1 MDSKR
6 ITALRAIMKREGID
20 YYYIPTAD
28 FHESE
33 YVVEYFK
40 ARKFI
45 TGFTGS
51 AGVAVIGQEE
61 AWLWTDGRYFIQA
74 AAQIE
79 GSGFGLMKMGQ
90 EGVPTVMQYL
100 GEKLQEGQCIGFD
113 ARVVNTNDAKEFAKI
128 AAKKHGS
135 LKTDKD
141 LLDEVWTDRPALVH
155 QPADVLKDEFNGEAT
170 ASKLA
175 RVREQMEKEEAQY
188 HIISTLDDIAW
199 ILNVRGNDIPHVPV
213 VLSFLVIGKED
224 TMWFVEENALS
235 DAVKEM
241 AAECGITIRPYEDVY
256 AYAATIPEHSTVL
269 LDKRKVNY
277 RITNALSETVH
288 IVSKAN
294 PSQLMKAIKNEIELE
309 NTRKAHLLDGIAV
322 TKFMYWLKKNV
333 GKIPMDEVSVSD
345 YLQSLR
351 EQMEGYRD
359 ISFDTIAGYNANAAM
374 MHYSATETDKK
385 NIEPEGLY
393 LVDSGGQ
400 YVGGTT
406 DVTRTIALGPVTD
419 TMKKHFSKTA
429 CGMLR
434 LADTRFLYGC
444 TGKNVDIMARE
455 PLWEC
460 YIDYKCGTGH
470 GIGYILNVHE
480 GPQNIRWRFNP
491 GVKEAVLEEGMI
503 VSDEPGVYIE
513 GSHGI
518 RIENILE
525 VVKEEKNGDG
535 QFMAFRHLTYV
546 PVDLDV
552 IDTQYMEPSDV
563 RKLNAYHAEVYK
575 RLSPYFEGE
584 ELEML
589 KKATRAV

>member
-175 RVREQMEKEEAQY
+175 RVREQMEKEDAQY

-224 TMWFVEENALS
+224 AMWFVEENALS
-235 DAVKEM
+235 NAVKEM

-256 AYAATIPEHSTVL
+256 AYAATIPENSTVL

-374 MHYSATETDKK
+374 MHYKA
-385 NIEPEGLY
+385 EPDTAAKLEPQGML
-393 LVDSGGQ
+393 LVDSGGH
-400 YVGGTT
+400 YDTGTT
-406 DVTRTIALGPVTD
+406 DITRTFVLGPISD
-419 TMKKHFSKTA
+419 IQKKHFTMVVKSN
-429 CGMLR
+429 LN
-434 LADTRFLYGC
+434 LANVKFLYGC
-444 TGKNVDIMARE
+444 NGISLDVICRE
-455 PLWEC
+455 PIWKENL
-460 YIDYKCGTGH
+460 DYQCGTGH
-470 GIGYILNVHE
+470 GVGYLLNVHE
-480 GPQNIRWRFNP
+480 GPNSFRWQYRPGFDNP
-491 GVKEAVLEEGMI
+491 FEAGMI
-503 VSDEPGVYIE
+503 TTDEPGIYLQDQY
-513 GSHGI
+513 GI
-518 RIENILE
+518 RTENELIC
-525 VVKEEKNGDG
+525 VKGEKNQYG
-535 QFMAFRHLTYV
+535 QFMGFENITYV
-546 PVDLDV
+546 PIDLDG
-552 IDTQYMEPSDV
+552 IDKQY
-563 RKLNAYHAEVYK
+563 LNAEDVKQLNDYHKMVYEK
-575 RLSPYFEGE
+575 ISPYMTPE
-584 ELEML
+584 ENEWL
-589 KKATRAV
+589 KEYTRAI

>member
-135 LKTDKD
+135 LKTDND

-155 QPADVLKDEFNGEAT
+155 QPADVLKDEFNGEST

-224 TMWFVEENALS
+224 AMWFVEENALS

-256 AYAATIPEHSTVL
+256 AYAATIPENSTVL

-374 MHYSATETDKK
+374 MHYKA
-385 NIEPEGLY
+385 EPDTAAKLEPQGML
-393 LVDSGGQ
+393 LVDSGGH
-400 YVGGTT
+400 YDTGTT
-406 DVTRTIALGPVTD
+406 DITRTFVLGPISD
-419 TMKKHFSKTA
+419 IQKKHFTMVVKSN
-429 CGMLR
+429 LN
-434 LADTRFLYGC
+434 LANVKFLYGC
-444 TGKNVDIMARE
+444 NGISLDVICRE
-455 PLWEC
+455 PIWKENL
-460 YIDYKCGTGH
+460 DYQCGTGH
-470 GIGYILNVHE
+470 GVGYLLNVHE
-480 GPQNIRWRFNP
+480 GPNSFRWQYRPGFDNP
-491 GVKEAVLEEGMI
+491 FEAGMI
-503 VSDEPGVYIE
+503 TTDEPGIYLQDQY
-513 GSHGI
+513 GI
-518 RIENILE
+518 RTENELIC
-525 VVKEEKNGDG
+525 VKGEKNQYG
-535 QFMAFRHLTYV
+535 QFMGFENITYV
-546 PVDLDV
+546 PIDLDG
-552 IDTQYMEPSDV
+552 IDKQY
-563 RKLNAYHAEVYK
+563 LNAEDVKQLNDYHKMVYEK
-575 RLSPYFEGE
+575 ISPYMTPE
-584 ELEML
+584 ENEWL
-589 KKATRAV
+589 KEYTREI

>member
-6 ITALRAIMKREGID
+6 ITALREVMKREGID

-135 LKTDKD
+135 LKTDND

-224 TMWFVEENALS
+224 AMWFVEENALS
-235 DAVKEM
+235 NAVKEM

-256 AYAATIPEHSTVL
+256 AYAATIPENSTVL

-374 MHYSATETDKK
+374 MHYKA
-385 NIEPEGLY
+385 EPDTAAKLEPQGML
-393 LVDSGGQ
+393 LVDSGGH
-400 YVGGTT
+400 YDTGTT
-406 DVTRTIALGPVTD
+406 DITRTFVLGPISD
-419 TMKKHFSKTA
+419 IQKKHFTMVVKSN
-429 CGMLR
+429 LN
-434 LADTRFLYGC
+434 LANVKFLYGC
-444 TGKNVDIMARE
+444 NGISLDVICRE
-455 PLWEC
+455 PIWKEKL
-460 YIDYKCGTGH
+460 DYQCGTGH
-470 GIGYILNVHE
+470 GVGYLLNVHE
-480 GPQNIRWRFNP
+480 GPNSFRWQYRPGFDNP
-491 GVKEAVLEEGMI
+491 FEAGMI
-503 VSDEPGVYIE
+503 TTDEPGIYLQDQY
-513 GSHGI
+513 GI
-518 RIENILE
+518 RTENELIC
-525 VVKEEKNGDG
+525 VKGEKNQYG
-535 QFMAFRHLTYV
+535 QFMGFENITYV
-546 PVDLDV
+546 PIDLDG
-552 IDTQYMEPSDV
+552 IDKQY
-563 RKLNAYHAEVYK
+563 LNAEDVKQLNDYHKMVYEK
-575 RLSPYFEGE
+575 ISPYMTPE
-584 ELEML
+584 ENEWL
-589 KKATRAV
+589 KEYTREI

>member
-135 LKTDKD
+135 LKTDND

-155 QPADVLKDEFNGEAT
+155 QQADVLKDEFNGEAT

-175 RVREQMEKEEAQY
+175 RVREQMENEEAQY

-224 TMWFVEENALS
+224 AMWFVEENALS
-235 DAVKEM
+235 NAVKEM

-256 AYAATIPEHSTVL
+256 AYAATIPENSTVL

-374 MHYSATETDKK
+374 MHYKA
-385 NIEPEGLY
+385 EPDTAAKLEPQGML
-393 LVDSGGQ
+393 LVDSGGH
-400 YVGGTT
+400 YDTGTT
-406 DVTRTIALGPVTD
+406 DITRTFVLGPISD
-419 TMKKHFSKTA
+419 IQKKHFTMVVKSN
-429 CGMLR
+429 LN
-434 LADTRFLYGC
+434 LANVKFLYGC
-444 TGKNVDIMARE
+444 NGISLDVICRE
-455 PLWEC
+455 PIWKENL
-460 YIDYKCGTGH
+460 DYQCGTGH
-470 GIGYILNVHE
+470 GVGYLLNVHE
-480 GPQNIRWRFNP
+480 GPNSFRWQYRPGFDNP
-491 GVKEAVLEEGMI
+491 FEAGMI
-503 VSDEPGVYIE
+503 TTDEPGIYLQDQY
-513 GSHGI
+513 GI
-518 RIENILE
+518 RTENELIC
-525 VVKEEKNGDG
+525 VKGEKNQYG
-535 QFMAFRHLTYV
+535 QFMGFENITYV
-546 PVDLDV
+546 PIDLDG
-552 IDTQYMEPSDV
+552 IDKQY
-563 RKLNAYHAEVYK
+563 LNAEDVKQLNDYHKMVYEK
-575 RLSPYFEGE
+575 ISPYMTSE
-584 ELEML
+584 ENEWL
-589 KKATRAV
+589 KEYTRAI

>member
-135 LKTDKD
+135 LKTDND

-224 TMWFVEENALS
+224 AMWFVEENALS

-256 AYAATIPEHSTVL
+256 AYAATIPENSTVL

-294 PSQLMKAIKNEIELE
+294 PSQLMKSIKNEIELE
-309 NTRKAHLLDGIAV
+309 NIRKAHLLDGIAV

-374 MHYSATETDKK
+374 MHYKA
-385 NIEPEGLY
+385 EPDTAAKLEPQGML
-393 LVDSGGQ
+393 LVDSGGH
-400 YVGGTT
+400 YDTGTT
-406 DVTRTIALGPVTD
+406 DITRTFVLGPISD
-419 TMKKHFSKTA
+419 IQKKHFTMVVKSN
-429 CGMLR
+429 LN
-434 LADTRFLYGC
+434 LANVKFLYGC
-444 TGKNVDIMARE
+444 NGISLDVICRE
-455 PLWEC
+455 PIWKENL
-460 YIDYKCGTGH
+460 DYQCGTGH
-470 GIGYILNVHE
+470 GVGYLLNVHE
-480 GPQNIRWRFNP
+480 GPNSFRWQYRPGFDNP
-491 GVKEAVLEEGMI
+491 FEAGMI
-503 VSDEPGVYIE
+503 TTDEPGIYLQDQY
-513 GSHGI
+513 GI
-518 RIENILE
+518 RTENELIC
-525 VVKEEKNGDG
+525 VKGEKNQYG
-535 QFMAFRHLTYV
+535 QFMGFENITYV
-546 PVDLDV
+546 PIDLDG
-552 IDTQYMEPSDV
+552 IDKQY
-563 RKLNAYHAEVYK
+563 LNAEDVKQLNDYHKMVYEK
-575 RLSPYFEGE
+575 ISPYMTPE
-584 ELEML
+584 ENEWL
-589 KKATRAV
+589 KEYTRAI

>member
-74 AAQIE
+74 ASQIE

-135 LKTDKD
+135 LKTDND

-224 TMWFVEENALS
+224 AMWFVEENALS

-256 AYAATIPEHSTVL
+256 AYAATIPENSTVL

-374 MHYSATETDKK
+374 MHYKA
-385 NIEPEGLY
+385 EPDTAAKLEPQGML
-393 LVDSGGQ
+393 LVDSGGH
-400 YVGGTT
+400 YDTGTT
-406 DVTRTIALGPVTD
+406 DITRTFVLGPISD
-419 TMKKHFSKTA
+419 IRKKHFTMVVKSN
-429 CGMLR
+429 LN
-434 LADTRFLYGC
+434 LANVKFLYGC
-444 TGKNVDIMARE
+444 NGISLDVICRE
-455 PLWEC
+455 PIWKENL
-460 YIDYKCGTGH
+460 DYQCGTGH
-470 GIGYILNVHE
+470 GVGYLLNVHE
-480 GPQNIRWRFNP
+480 GPNSFRWQYRPGFDNP
-491 GVKEAVLEEGMI
+491 FEAGMI
-503 VSDEPGVYIE
+503 TTDEPGIYLQDQY
-513 GSHGI
+513 GI
-518 RIENILE
+518 RTENELIC
-525 VVKEEKNGDG
+525 VKGEKNQYG
-535 QFMAFRHLTYV
+535 QFMGFENITYV
-546 PVDLDV
+546 PIDLDG
-552 IDTQYMEPSDV
+552 IDKQY
-563 RKLNAYHAEVYK
+563 LNAEDVKQLNDYHKMVYEK
-575 RLSPYFEGE
+575 ISPYMTPE
-584 ELEML
+584 ENEWL
-589 KKATRAV
+589 KEYTREI

>member
-74 AAQIE
+74 ANQIE

-135 LKTDKD
+135 LKIDKD

-155 QPADVLKDEFNGEAT
+155 QPADVLKDEFNGEST

-224 TMWFVEENALS
+224 AMWFVEENALS

-256 AYAATIPEHSTVL
+256 AYAATIPENSTVL

-374 MHYSATETDKK
+374 MHYKA
-385 NIEPEGLY
+385 EPDTAAKLEPQGML
-393 LVDSGGQ
+393 LVDSGGH
-400 YVGGTT
+400 YDTGTT
-406 DVTRTIALGPVTD
+406 DITRTFVLGPISD
-419 TMKKHFSKTA
+419 IQKKHFTMVVKSN
-429 CGMLR
+429 LN
-434 LADTRFLYGC
+434 LANVKFLYGC
-444 TGKNVDIMARE
+444 NGISLDVICRE
-455 PLWEC
+455 PIWKENL
-460 YIDYKCGTGH
+460 DYQCGTGH
-470 GIGYILNVHE
+470 GVGYLLNVHE
-480 GPQNIRWRFNP
+480 GPNSFRWQYRPGFDNP
-491 GVKEAVLEEGMI
+491 FEAGMI
-503 VSDEPGVYIE
+503 TTDEPGIYLQDQY
-513 GSHGI
+513 GI
-518 RIENILE
+518 RTENELICF
-525 VVKEEKNGDG
+525 KGEKNQYG
-535 QFMAFRHLTYV
+535 QFMGFENITYV
-546 PVDLDV
+546 PIDLDG
-552 IDTQYMEPSDV
+552 IDKQYLSAEDV
-563 RKLNAYHAEVYK
+563 KQLNDYHKMVYEK
-575 RLSPYFEGE
+575 ISPYMTPE
-584 ELEML
+584 ENEWL
-589 KKATRAV
+589 KEYTRAI

>member
-6 ITALRAIMKREGID
+6 ITALRAIMKRDGID

-74 AAQIE
+74 ASQIE

-141 LLDEVWTDRPALVH
+141 LLDEVWTDRPELVH

-175 RVREQMEKEEAQY
+175 RVREQMEKEDAQY

-199 ILNVRGNDIPHVPV
+199 ILNVRGDDIPHVPV

-224 TMWFVEENALS
+224 AMWFVEENALS

-256 AYAATIPEHSTVL
+256 AYAATIPENSTVL

-294 PSQLMKAIKNEIELE
+294 PSQLMKSIKNEIELE

-374 MHYSATETDKK
+374 MHYKA
-385 NIEPEGLY
+385 EPDTAAKLEPQGML
-393 LVDSGGQ
+393 LVDSGGH
-400 YVGGTT
+400 YDTGTT
-406 DVTRTIALGPVTD
+406 DITRTFVLGPISD
-419 TMKKHFSKTA
+419 IQKKHFTMVVKSN
-429 CGMLR
+429 LN
-434 LADTRFLYGC
+434 LANVKFLYGC
-444 TGKNVDIMARE
+444 NGISLDVICRE
-455 PLWEC
+455 PIWKENL
-460 YIDYKCGTGH
+460 DYQCGTGH
-470 GIGYILNVHE
+470 GVGYLLNVHE
-480 GPQNIRWRFNP
+480 GPNSFRWQYRPGFDNP
-491 GVKEAVLEEGMI
+491 FEAGMI
-503 VSDEPGVYIE
+503 TTDEPGIYLQDQY
-513 GSHGI
+513 GI
-518 RIENILE
+518 RTENELIC
-525 VVKEEKNGDG
+525 VKGEKNQYG
-535 QFMAFRHLTYV
+535 QFMGFENITYV
-546 PVDLDV
+546 PIDLDG
-552 IDTQYMEPSDV
+552 IDKQY
-563 RKLNAYHAEVYK
+563 LNAEDVKQLNDYHKMVYEK
-575 RLSPYFEGE
+575 ISPYMTPE
-584 ELEML
+584 ENEWL
-589 KKATRAV
+589 KEYTRAI

>member
-74 AAQIE
+74 ANQIE

-135 LKTDKD
+135 LKIDKD

-155 QPADVLKDEFNGEAT
+155 QPADVLKDEFNGEST

-224 TMWFVEENALS
+224 AMWFVEENALS

-269 LDKRKVNY
+269 LYKRKVNY
-277 RITNALSETVH
+277 RITKALSETVH

-374 MHYSATETDKK
+374 MHYKA
-385 NIEPEGLY
+385 EPDTAAKLEPQGML
-393 LVDSGGQ
+393 LVDSGGH
-400 YVGGTT
+400 YDTGTT
-406 DVTRTIALGPVTD
+406 DITRTFVLGPISD
-419 TMKKHFSKTA
+419 IQKKHFTMVVKSN
-429 CGMLR
+429 LN
-434 LADTRFLYGC
+434 LANVKFLYGC
-444 TGKNVDIMARE
+444 NGISLDVICSE
-455 PLWEC
+455 PIWKENL
-460 YIDYKCGTGH
+460 DYQCGTGH
-470 GIGYILNVHE
+470 GVGYLLNVHE
-480 GPQNIRWRFNP
+480 GPNSFRWQYRPGFDNP
-491 GVKEAVLEEGMI
+491 FEAGMI
-503 VSDEPGVYIE
+503 TTDEPGIYLQDQY
-513 GSHGI
+513 GI
-518 RIENILE
+518 RTENELIC
-525 VVKEEKNGDG
+525 VKGEKNQYG
-535 QFMAFRHLTYV
+535 QFMGFENITYV
-546 PVDLDV
+546 PIDLDG
-552 IDTQYMEPSDV
+552 IDKQH
-563 RKLNAYHAEVYK
+563 LNAEDVKQLNDYHKMVYEK
-575 RLSPYFEGE
+575 ISPYMTPE
-584 ELEML
+584 ENEWL
-589 KKATRAV
+589 KEYTREI

>member
-135 LKTDKD
+135 LKTDND

-175 RVREQMEKEEAQY
+175 RVREQMENEEAQY

-224 TMWFVEENALS
+224 AMWFVEENALN

-241 AAECGITIRPYEDVY
+241 AAEYGITIRPYEDVY
-256 AYAATIPEHSTVL
+256 AYAATIPENSTVL

-374 MHYSATETDKK
+374 MHYKA
-385 NIEPEGLY
+385 EPDTAAKLEPQGML
-393 LVDSGGQ
+393 LVDSGGH
-400 YVGGTT
+400 YDTGTT
-406 DVTRTIALGPVTD
+406 DITRTFVLGPISD
-419 TMKKHFSKTA
+419 IQKKHFTMVVKSN
-429 CGMLR
+429 LN
-434 LADTRFLYGC
+434 LANVKFLYGC
-444 TGKNVDIMARE
+444 NGISLDVICRE
-455 PLWEC
+455 PIWKENL
-460 YIDYKCGTGH
+460 DYQCGTGH
-470 GIGYILNVHE
+470 GVGYLLNVHE
-480 GPQNIRWRFNP
+480 GPNSFRWQYRPGFDNP
-491 GVKEAVLEEGMI
+491 FEAGMI
-503 VSDEPGVYIE
+503 TTDEPGIYLQDQY
-513 GSHGI
+513 GI
-518 RIENILE
+518 RTENELIC
-525 VVKEEKNGDG
+525 VKGEKNQYG
-535 QFMAFRHLTYV
+535 QFMGFENITYV
-546 PVDLDV
+546 PIDLDG
-552 IDTQYMEPSDV
+552 IDKQH
-563 RKLNAYHAEVYK
+563 LNAEDVKQLNDYHKMVYEK
-575 RLSPYFEGE
+575 ISPYMTPE
-584 ELEML
+584 ENEWL
-589 KKATRAV
+589 KEYTREI

>member
-74 AAQIE
+74 ASQIE

-141 LLDEVWTDRPALVH
+141 LLDEVWTDRPELVH

-175 RVREQMEKEEAQY
+175 RVREQMEKEDAQY

-224 TMWFVEENALS
+224 AMWFVEENALS

-256 AYAATIPEHSTVL
+256 AYAATIPENSTVL

-374 MHYSATETDKK
+374 MHYKA
-385 NIEPEGLY
+385 EPDTAAKLEPQGML
-393 LVDSGGQ
+393 LVDSGGH
-400 YVGGTT
+400 YDTGTT
-406 DVTRTIALGPVTD
+406 DITRTFVLGPISD
-419 TMKKHFSKTA
+419 IQKKHFTMVVKSN
-429 CGMLR
+429 LN
-434 LADTRFLYGC
+434 LANVKFLYGC
-444 TGKNVDIMARE
+444 NGISLDVICRE
-455 PLWEC
+455 PIWKENL
-460 YIDYKCGTGH
+460 DYQCGTGH
-470 GIGYILNVHE
+470 GVGYLLNVHE
-480 GPQNIRWRFNP
+480 GPNSFRWQYRPGFDNP
-491 GVKEAVLEEGMI
+491 FEAGMI
-503 VSDEPGVYIE
+503 TTDEPGIYLQDQY
-513 GSHGI
+513 GI
-518 RIENILE
+518 RTENELIC
-525 VVKEEKNGDG
+525 VKGEKNQYG
-535 QFMAFRHLTYV
+535 QFMGFENITYV
-546 PVDLDV
+546 PIDLDG
-552 IDTQYMEPSDV
+552 IDKQY
-563 RKLNAYHAEVYK
+563 LNAEDVKQLNDYHKMVYEK
-575 RLSPYFEGE
+575 ISPYMTPE
-584 ELEML
+584 ENEWL
-589 KKATRAV
+589 KEYTREI

>member
-135 LKTDKD
+135 LKTDND

-224 TMWFVEENALS
+224 AMWFVEENALS

-256 AYAATIPEHSTVL
+256 AYAATIPENSTVL

-374 MHYSATETDKK
+374 MHYKA
-385 NIEPEGLY
+385 EPYTAAKLEPQGML
-393 LVDSGGQ
+393 LVDSGGH
-400 YVGGTT
+400 YDTGTT
-406 DVTRTIALGPVTD
+406 DITRTFVLGPISD
-419 TMKKHFSKTA
+419 IQKKHFTMVVKSN
-429 CGMLR
+429 LN
-434 LADTRFLYGC
+434 LANVKFLYGC
-444 TGKNVDIMARE
+444 NGISLDVICRE
-455 PLWEC
+455 PIWKENL
-460 YIDYKCGTGH
+460 DYQCGTGH
-470 GIGYILNVHE
+470 GVGYLLNVHE
-480 GPQNIRWRFNP
+480 GPNSFRWQYRPGFDNP
-491 GVKEAVLEEGMI
+491 FEAGMI
-503 VSDEPGVYIE
+503 TTDEPGIYLQDQY
-513 GSHGI
+513 GI
-518 RIENILE
+518 RTENELIC
-525 VVKEEKNGDG
+525 VKGEKNQYG
-535 QFMAFRHLTYV
+535 QFMGFENITYV
-546 PVDLDV
+546 PIDLDG
-552 IDTQYMEPSDV
+552 IDKQY
-563 RKLNAYHAEVYK
+563 LNAEDVKQLNDYHKMVYEK
-575 RLSPYFEGE
+575 ISPYMTPE
-584 ELEML
+584 ENEWL
-589 KKATRAV
+589 KEYTRAI

>member
-74 AAQIE
+74 ASQIE

-135 LKTDKD
+135 LKTDND

-224 TMWFVEENALS
+224 AMWFVEENALS

-256 AYAATIPEHSTVL
+256 AYAATIPENSTVL

-294 PSQLMKAIKNEIELE
+294 PSQLMKSIKNEIELE

-374 MHYSATETDKK
+374 MHYKA
-385 NIEPEGLY
+385 EPDTAAKLEPQGML
-393 LVDSGGQ
+393 LVDSGGH
-400 YVGGTT
+400 YDTGTT
-406 DVTRTIALGPVTD
+406 DITRTFVLGPISD
-419 TMKKHFSKTA
+419 IQKKHFTMVVKSN
-429 CGMLR
+429 LN
-434 LADTRFLYGC
+434 LANVKFLYGC
-444 TGKNVDIMARE
+444 NGISLDVICRE
-455 PLWEC
+455 PIWKENL
-460 YIDYKCGTGH
+460 DYQCGTGH
-470 GIGYILNVHE
+470 GVGYLLNVHE
-480 GPQNIRWRFNP
+480 GPNSFRWQYRPGFDNP
-491 GVKEAVLEEGMI
+491 FEAGMI
-503 VSDEPGVYIE
+503 TTDEPGIYLQDQY
-513 GSHGI
+513 GI
-518 RIENILE
+518 RTENELICVKGEKNKYGRFMGFENI
-525 VVKEEKNGDG
+525 
-535 QFMAFRHLTYV
+535 TYV
-546 PVDLDV
+546 PIDLDG
-552 IDTQYMEPSDV
+552 IDKQY
-563 RKLNAYHAEVYK
+563 LNAEDVKQLNDYHKMVYEK
-575 RLSPYFEGE
+575 ISPYMTSE
-584 ELEML
+584 ENEWL
-589 KKATRAV
+589 KEYTRAI

>member
-74 AAQIE
+74 ASQIE

-100 GEKLQEGQCIGFD
+100 GEKLQEGQGIGFD

-135 LKTDKD
+135 LKTDRD
-141 LLDEVWTDRPALVH
+141 LLDEVWTDRPALIH

-224 TMWFVEENALS
+224 AMWFVEENALS

-256 AYAATIPEHSTVL
+256 AYAATIPENSTVL

-374 MHYSATETDKK
+374 MHYKA
-385 NIEPEGLY
+385 EPDTAAKLEPQGML
-393 LVDSGGQ
+393 LVDSGGH
-400 YVGGTT
+400 YDTGTT
-406 DVTRTIALGPVTD
+406 DITRTFVLGPISD
-419 TMKKHFSKTA
+419 IQKKHFTMVVKSN
-429 CGMLR
+429 LN
-434 LADTRFLYGC
+434 LANVKFLYGC
-444 TGKNVDIMARE
+444 NGISLDVICRE
-455 PLWEC
+455 PIWKENL
-460 YIDYKCGTGH
+460 DYQCGTGH
-470 GIGYILNVHE
+470 GVGYLLNVHE
-480 GPQNIRWRFNP
+480 GPNSFRWQYRPGFDNP
-491 GVKEAVLEEGMI
+491 FEAGMI
-503 VSDEPGVYIE
+503 TTDEPGIYLQDQY
-513 GSHGI
+513 GI
-518 RIENILE
+518 RTENELIC
-525 VVKEEKNGDG
+525 VKGEKNQYG
-535 QFMAFRHLTYV
+535 QFMGFENITYV
-546 PVDLDV
+546 PIDLDG
-552 IDTQYMEPSDV
+552 IDKQY
-563 RKLNAYHAEVYK
+563 LNAEDVKQLNDYHKMVYEK
-575 RLSPYFEGE
+575 ISPYMTPE
-584 ELEML
+584 ENEWL
-589 KKATRAV
+589 KEYTREI

>member
-74 AAQIE
+74 ASQIE

-135 LKTDKD
+135 LKTDND

-175 RVREQMEKEEAQY
+175 RVREHMEKEEAQY

-199 ILNVRGNDIPHVPV
+199 ILNVRVNDIPHVPV

-224 TMWFVEENALS
+224 AMWFVEENALS

-256 AYAATIPEHSTVL
+256 AYAATIPENSTVL

-294 PSQLMKAIKNEIELE
+294 PSQLMKSIKNEIELE

-374 MHYSATETDKK
+374 MHYKA
-385 NIEPEGLY
+385 EPDTAAKLEPQGML
-393 LVDSGGQ
+393 LVDSGGH
-400 YVGGTT
+400 YDTGTT
-406 DVTRTIALGPVTD
+406 DITRTFVLGPISD
-419 TMKKHFSKTA
+419 IQKKHFTMVVKSN
-429 CGMLR
+429 LN
-434 LADTRFLYGC
+434 LANVKFLYGC
-444 TGKNVDIMARE
+444 NGISLDVICRE
-455 PLWEC
+455 PIWKENL
-460 YIDYKCGTGH
+460 DYQCGTGH
-470 GIGYILNVHE
+470 GVGYLLNVHE
-480 GPQNIRWRFNP
+480 GPNSFRWQYRPGFDNP
-491 GVKEAVLEEGMI
+491 FEAGMI
-503 VSDEPGVYIE
+503 TTDEPGIYLQDQY
-513 GSHGI
+513 GI
-518 RIENILE
+518 RTENELIC
-525 VVKEEKNGDG
+525 VKGEKNQYG
-535 QFMAFRHLTYV
+535 QFMGFENITYV
-546 PVDLDV
+546 PIDLDG
-552 IDTQYMEPSDV
+552 IDKQH
-563 RKLNAYHAEVYK
+563 LNAEDVKQLNDYHKMVYEK
-575 RLSPYFEGE
+575 ISPYMTPE
-584 ELEML
+584 ENEWL
-589 KKATRAV
+589 KEYTREI

>member
-74 AAQIE
+74 ASQIE

-141 LLDEVWTDRPALVH
+141 LLDEVWTDRPELVH

-175 RVREQMEKEEAQY
+175 RVREQMEKEDAQY

-224 TMWFVEENALS
+224 AMWFVEENALS

-256 AYAATIPEHSTVL
+256 AYAATIPENSTVL

-374 MHYSATETDKK
+374 MHYKA
-385 NIEPEGLY
+385 EPDTAAKLEPQGML
-393 LVDSGGQ
+393 LVDSGGH
-400 YVGGTT
+400 YDTGTT
-406 DVTRTIALGPVTD
+406 DITRTFVLGPISD
-419 TMKKHFSKTA
+419 IQKKHFTMVVKSN
-429 CGMLR
+429 LN
-434 LADTRFLYGC
+434 LANVKFLYGC
-444 TGKNVDIMARE
+444 NGISLDVICRE
-455 PLWEC
+455 PIWKENL
-460 YIDYKCGTGH
+460 DYQCGTGH
-470 GIGYILNVHE
+470 GVGYLLNVHE
-480 GPQNIRWRFNP
+480 GPNSFRWQYRPGFDNP
-491 GVKEAVLEEGMI
+491 FEAGMI
-503 VSDEPGVYIE
+503 TTDEPGIYLQDQY
-513 GSHGI
+513 GI
-518 RIENILE
+518 RTENELIC
-525 VVKEEKNGDG
+525 VKGEKNQYG
-535 QFMAFRHLTYV
+535 QFMGFENITYV
-546 PVDLDV
+546 PIDLDG
-552 IDTQYMEPSDV
+552 IDKQY
-563 RKLNAYHAEVYK
+563 LNAEDVKQLNDYHKMVYEK
-575 RLSPYFEGE
+575 ISPYMTSE
-584 ELEML
+584 ENEWL
-589 KKATRAV
+589 KEYTREI

>member
-135 LKTDKD
+135 LKTDND

-224 TMWFVEENALS
+224 AMWFVEENALS

-256 AYAATIPEHSTVL
+256 AYAATIPENSTVL

-277 RITNALSETVH
+277 HITNALSETVH

-294 PSQLMKAIKNEIELE
+294 PSQLMKSIKNEIELE

-374 MHYSATETDKK
+374 MHYKA
-385 NIEPEGLY
+385 EPDTAAKLEPQGML
-393 LVDSGGQ
+393 LVDSGGH
-400 YVGGTT
+400 YDTGTT
-406 DVTRTIALGPVTD
+406 DITRTFVLGPISD
-419 TMKKHFSKTA
+419 IQKKHFTMVVKSN
-429 CGMLR
+429 LN
-434 LADTRFLYGC
+434 LANVKFLYGC
-444 TGKNVDIMARE
+444 NGISLDVICRE
-455 PLWEC
+455 PIWKENL
-460 YIDYKCGTGH
+460 DYQCGTGH
-470 GIGYILNVHE
+470 GVGYLLNVHE
-480 GPQNIRWRFNP
+480 GPNSFRWQYRPGFDNP
-491 GVKEAVLEEGMI
+491 FEAGMI
-503 VSDEPGVYIE
+503 TTDEPGIYLQDQY
-513 GSHGI
+513 GI
-518 RIENILE
+518 RTENELIC
-525 VVKEEKNGDG
+525 VKGEKNQYG
-535 QFMAFRHLTYV
+535 QFMGFENITYV
-546 PVDLDV
+546 PIDLDG
-552 IDTQYMEPSDV
+552 IDKQY
-563 RKLNAYHAEVYK
+563 LNAEDVKQLNDYHKMVYEK
-575 RLSPYFEGE
+575 ISPYMTPE
-584 ELEML
+584 ENEWL
-589 KKATRAV
+589 KEYTREI

>member
-6 ITALRAIMKREGID
+6 ITALRAIMKRDGID

-74 AAQIE
+74 ANQIE

-135 LKTDKD
+135 LKTDND

-224 TMWFVEENALS
+224 AMWFVEENALS

-256 AYAATIPEHSTVL
+256 AYAATIPENSTVL
-269 LDKRKVNY
+269 LDKRKVNF

-374 MHYSATETDKK
+374 MHYKA
-385 NIEPEGLY
+385 EPDTAAKLEPQGML
-393 LVDSGGQ
+393 LVDSGGH
-400 YVGGTT
+400 YDTGTT
-406 DVTRTIALGPVTD
+406 DITRTFVLGPISD
-419 TMKKHFSKTA
+419 IQKKHFTMVVKSN
-429 CGMLR
+429 LN
-434 LADTRFLYGC
+434 LANVKFLYGC
-444 TGKNVDIMARE
+444 NGISLDVICRE
-455 PLWEC
+455 PIWKENL
-460 YIDYKCGTGH
+460 DYQCGTGH
-470 GIGYILNVHE
+470 GVGYLLNVHE
-480 GPQNIRWRFNP
+480 GPNSFRWQYRPGFDNP
-491 GVKEAVLEEGMI
+491 FEAGMI
-503 VSDEPGVYIE
+503 TTDEPGIYLQDQY
-513 GSHGI
+513 GI
-518 RIENILE
+518 RTENELIC
-525 VVKEEKNGDG
+525 VKGEKNQYG
-535 QFMAFRHLTYV
+535 QFMGFENITYV
-546 PVDLDV
+546 PIDLDG
-552 IDTQYMEPSDV
+552 IDKQY
-563 RKLNAYHAEVYK
+563 LNAEDVKQLNDYHKMVYEK
-575 RLSPYFEGE
+575 ISPYMTPE
-584 ELEML
+584 ENEWL
-589 KKATRAV
+589 KEYTREI

>member
-74 AAQIE
+74 ANQIE

-135 LKTDKD
+135 LKTDND

-224 TMWFVEENALS
+224 AMWFVEENALS

-256 AYAATIPEHSTVL
+256 AYAATIPENSTVL

-374 MHYSATETDKK
+374 MHYKA
-385 NIEPEGLY
+385 EPDTAAKLEPQGML
-393 LVDSGGQ
+393 LVDSGGH
-400 YVGGTT
+400 YDTGTT
-406 DVTRTIALGPVTD
+406 DITRTFVLGPISD
-419 TMKKHFSKTA
+419 IQKKHFTMVVKSN
-429 CGMLR
+429 LN
-434 LADTRFLYGC
+434 LANVKFLYGC
-444 TGKNVDIMARE
+444 NGISLDVICRE
-455 PLWEC
+455 PIWKENL
-460 YIDYKCGTGH
+460 DYQCGTGH
-470 GIGYILNVHE
+470 GVGYLLNVHE
-480 GPQNIRWRFNP
+480 GPNSFRWQYRPGFDNP
-491 GVKEAVLEEGMI
+491 FEAGMI
-503 VSDEPGVYIE
+503 TTDEPGIYLQDQY
-513 GSHGI
+513 GI
-518 RIENILE
+518 RTENELIC
-525 VVKEEKNGDG
+525 VKGEKNQYG
-535 QFMAFRHLTYV
+535 QFMGFENITYV
-546 PVDLDV
+546 PIDLDG
-552 IDTQYMEPSDV
+552 IDKQY
-563 RKLNAYHAEVYK
+563 LNAEDVKQLNDYHKMVYEK
-575 RLSPYFEGE
+575 ISPYMTPE
-584 ELEML
+584 ENEWL
-589 KKATRAV
+589 KEYTREI

>member
-74 AAQIE
+74 ATQIE

-135 LKTDKD
+135 LKIDKD

-155 QPADVLKDEFNGEAT
+155 QPADVLKDEFNGEST

-224 TMWFVEENALS
+224 AMWFVEENALS

-256 AYAATIPEHSTVL
+256 AYAATIPENSTVL

-374 MHYSATETDKK
+374 MHYKA
-385 NIEPEGLY
+385 EPDTAAKLEPQGML
-393 LVDSGGQ
+393 LVDSGGH
-400 YVGGTT
+400 YDTGTT
-406 DVTRTIALGPVTD
+406 DITRTFVLGPISD
-419 TMKKHFSKTA
+419 IQKKHFTMVVKSN
-429 CGMLR
+429 LN
-434 LADTRFLYGC
+434 LANVKFLYGC
-444 TGKNVDIMARE
+444 NGISLDVICRE
-455 PLWEC
+455 PIWKENL
-460 YIDYKCGTGH
+460 DYQCGTGH
-470 GIGYILNVHE
+470 GVGYLLNVHE
-480 GPQNIRWRFNP
+480 GPNSFRWQYRPGFDNP
-491 GVKEAVLEEGMI
+491 FEAGMI
-503 VSDEPGVYIE
+503 TTDEPGIYLQDQY
-513 GSHGI
+513 GI
-518 RIENILE
+518 RTENELIC
-525 VVKEEKNGDG
+525 VKGEKNQYG
-535 QFMAFRHLTYV
+535 QFMGFENITYV
-546 PVDLDV
+546 PIDLDG
-552 IDTQYMEPSDV
+552 IDKQY
-563 RKLNAYHAEVYK
+563 LNAEDVKQLNDYHKMVYEK
-575 RLSPYFEGE
+575 ISPYMTPE
-584 ELEML
+584 ENEWL
-589 KKATRAV
+589 KEYTREI

>member
-74 AAQIE
+74 ANQIE

-135 LKTDKD
+135 LKIDKD

-224 TMWFVEENALS
+224 AMWFVEENALS

-256 AYAATIPEHSTVL
+256 AYAATIPENSTVL

-374 MHYSATETDKK
+374 MHYKA
-385 NIEPEGLY
+385 EPDTAAKLEPQGML
-393 LVDSGGQ
+393 LVDSGGH
-400 YVGGTT
+400 YDTGTT
-406 DVTRTIALGPVTD
+406 DITRTFVLGPISD
-419 TMKKHFSKTA
+419 IQKKHFTMVVKSN
-429 CGMLR
+429 LN
-434 LADTRFLYGC
+434 LANVKFLYGC
-444 TGKNVDIMARE
+444 NGISLDVICRE
-455 PLWEC
+455 PIWKENL
-460 YIDYKCGTGH
+460 DYQCGTGH
-470 GIGYILNVHE
+470 GVGYLLNVHE
-480 GPQNIRWRFNP
+480 GPNSFRWQYRPGFDNP
-491 GVKEAVLEEGMI
+491 FEAGMI
-503 VSDEPGVYIE
+503 TTDEPGIYLQDQY
-513 GSHGI
+513 GI
-518 RIENILE
+518 RTENELIC
-525 VVKEEKNGDG
+525 VKGEKNQYG
-535 QFMAFRHLTYV
+535 QFMGFENITYV
-546 PVDLDV
+546 PIDLDG
-552 IDTQYMEPSDV
+552 IDKQY
-563 RKLNAYHAEVYK
+563 LNAEDVKQLNDYHKMVYEK
-575 RLSPYFEGE
+575 ISPYMTSE
-584 ELEML
+584 ENEWL
-589 KKATRAV
+589 KEYTREI

>member
-74 AAQIE
+74 ASQIE

-135 LKTDKD
+135 LKTDND

-224 TMWFVEENALS
+224 AMWFVEENALS

-256 AYAATIPEHSTVL
+256 AYAATIPENSTVL

-277 RITNALSETVH
+277 RITKALSETVH

-294 PSQLMKAIKNEIELE
+294 PSQLMKSIKNEIELE

-374 MHYSATETDKK
+374 MHYKA
-385 NIEPEGLY
+385 EPDTAAKLEPQGML
-393 LVDSGGQ
+393 LVDSGGH
-400 YVGGTT
+400 YDTGTT
-406 DVTRTIALGPVTD
+406 DITRTFVLGPISD
-419 TMKKHFSKTA
+419 IQKKHFTMVVKSN
-429 CGMLR
+429 LN
-434 LADTRFLYGC
+434 LANVKFLYGC
-444 TGKNVDIMARE
+444 NGISLDVICRE
-455 PLWEC
+455 PIWKENL
-460 YIDYKCGTGH
+460 DYQCGTGH
-470 GIGYILNVHE
+470 GVGYLLNVHE
-480 GPQNIRWRFNP
+480 GPNSFRWQYRPGFDNP
-491 GVKEAVLEEGMI
+491 FEAGMI
-503 VSDEPGVYIE
+503 TTDEPGIYLQDQY
-513 GSHGI
+513 GI
-518 RIENILE
+518 RTENELIC
-525 VVKEEKNGDG
+525 VKGEKNQYG
-535 QFMAFRHLTYV
+535 QFMGFENITYV
-546 PVDLDV
+546 PIDLDG
-552 IDTQYMEPSDV
+552 IDKQH
-563 RKLNAYHAEVYK
+563 LNAEDVKQLNDYHKMVYEK
-575 RLSPYFEGE
+575 ISPYMTPE
-584 ELEML
+584 ENEWL
-589 KKATRAV
+589 KEYTREI

>member
-74 AAQIE
+74 ATQIE

-135 LKTDKD
+135 LKIDKD

-155 QPADVLKDEFNGEAT
+155 QPADVLKDEFNGEST

-175 RVREQMEKEEAQY
+175 RVREQMEKEDAQY

-224 TMWFVEENALS
+224 AMWFVEENALS
-235 DAVKEM
+235 DVVKEM

-256 AYAATIPEHSTVL
+256 AYAATIPENSTVL

-374 MHYSATETDKK
+374 MHYKA
-385 NIEPEGLY
+385 EPDTAAKLEPQGML
-393 LVDSGGQ
+393 LVDSGGH
-400 YVGGTT
+400 YDTGTT
-406 DVTRTIALGPVTD
+406 DITRTFVLGPISD
-419 TMKKHFSKTA
+419 IQKKHFTMVVKSN
-429 CGMLR
+429 LN
-434 LADTRFLYGC
+434 LANVKFLYGC
-444 TGKNVDIMARE
+444 NGISLDVICRE
-455 PLWEC
+455 PIWKENL
-460 YIDYKCGTGH
+460 DYQCGTGH
-470 GIGYILNVHE
+470 GVGYLLNVHE
-480 GPQNIRWRFNP
+480 GPNSFRWQYRPGFDNP
-491 GVKEAVLEEGMI
+491 FEAGMI
-503 VSDEPGVYIE
+503 TTDEPGIYLQDQY
-513 GSHGI
+513 GI
-518 RIENILE
+518 RTENELIC
-525 VVKEEKNGDG
+525 VKGEKNQYG
-535 QFMAFRHLTYV
+535 QFMGFENITYV
-546 PVDLDV
+546 PIDLDG
-552 IDTQYMEPSDV
+552 IDKQY
-563 RKLNAYHAEVYK
+563 LNAEDVKQLNDYHKMVYEK
-575 RLSPYFEGE
+575 ISPYMTPE
-584 ELEML
+584 ENEWL
-589 KKATRAV
+589 KEYTREI

>member
-74 AAQIE
+74 ASQIE

-128 AAKKHGS
+128 AAKKRGS
-135 LKTDKD
+135 LKTDND

-224 TMWFVEENALS
+224 AMWFVEENALS

-256 AYAATIPEHSTVL
+256 AYAATIPENSTVL

-294 PSQLMKAIKNEIELE
+294 PSQLMKSIKNEIELE

-374 MHYSATETDKK
+374 MHYKA
-385 NIEPEGLY
+385 EPDTAAKLEPQGML
-393 LVDSGGQ
+393 LVDSGGH
-400 YVGGTT
+400 YDTGTT
-406 DVTRTIALGPVTD
+406 DITRTFVLGPISD
-419 TMKKHFSKTA
+419 IQKKHFTMVVKSN
-429 CGMLR
+429 LN
-434 LADTRFLYGC
+434 LANVKFLYGC
-444 TGKNVDIMARE
+444 NGISLDVICRE
-455 PLWEC
+455 PIWKENL
-460 YIDYKCGTGH
+460 DYQCGTGH
-470 GIGYILNVHE
+470 GVGYLLNVHE
-480 GPQNIRWRFNP
+480 GPNSFRWQYRPGFDNP
-491 GVKEAVLEEGMI
+491 FEAGMI
-503 VSDEPGVYIE
+503 TTDEPGIYLQDQY
-513 GSHGI
+513 GI
-518 RIENILE
+518 RTENELIC
-525 VVKEEKNGDG
+525 VKGEKNQYG
-535 QFMAFRHLTYV
+535 QFMGFENITYV
-546 PVDLDV
+546 PIDLDG
-552 IDTQYMEPSDV
+552 IDKQH
-563 RKLNAYHAEVYK
+563 LNAEDVKQLNDYHKMVYEK
-575 RLSPYFEGE
+575 ISPYMTPE
-584 ELEML
+584 ENEWL
-589 KKATRAV
+589 KEYTREI

>member
-74 AAQIE
+74 ASQIE

-135 LKTDKD
+135 LKTDND

-224 TMWFVEENALS
+224 AMWFVEENALS

-256 AYAATIPEHSTVL
+256 AYAATIPENSTVL

-294 PSQLMKAIKNEIELE
+294 PSQLMKSIKNEIELE

-374 MHYSATETDKK
+374 MHYKA
-385 NIEPEGLY
+385 EPDTAAKLEPQGML
-393 LVDSGGQ
+393 LVDSGGH
-400 YVGGTT
+400 YDTGTT
-406 DVTRTIALGPVTD
+406 DITRTFVLGPISD
-419 TMKKHFSKTA
+419 IQKKHFTMVVKSN
-429 CGMLR
+429 LN
-434 LADTRFLYGC
+434 LANVKFLYGC
-444 TGKNVDIMARE
+444 NGISLDVICRE
-455 PLWEC
+455 PIWKENL
-460 YIDYKCGTGH
+460 DYQCGTGH
-470 GIGYILNVHE
+470 GVGYLLNVHE
-480 GPQNIRWRFNP
+480 GPNSFRWQYRPGFDNP
-491 GVKEAVLEEGMI
+491 FEAGMI
-503 VSDEPGVYIE
+503 TTDEPGIYLQDQY
-513 GSHGI
+513 GI
-518 RIENILE
+518 RTENELIC
-525 VVKEEKNGDG
+525 VKGEKNQYG
-535 QFMAFRHLTYV
+535 QFMGFENITYV
-546 PVDLDV
+546 PIDLDG
-552 IDTQYMEPSDV
+552 IDKQH
-563 RKLNAYHAEVYK
+563 LNAEDVKQLNDYHKMVYEK
-575 RLSPYFEGE
+575 ISPYMTPE
-584 ELEML
+584 ENEWL
-589 KKATRAV
+589 KEYTRAI

>member
-135 LKTDKD
+135 LKTDND

-224 TMWFVEENALS
+224 AMWFVEENALS

-256 AYAATIPEHSTVL
+256 AYAATIPENSTVL

-294 PSQLMKAIKNEIELE
+294 PSQLMKSIKNEIELE

-374 MHYSATETDKK
+374 MHYKA
-385 NIEPEGLY
+385 EPDTAAKLEPQGML
-393 LVDSGGQ
+393 LVDSGGH
-400 YVGGTT
+400 YDTGTT
-406 DVTRTIALGPVTD
+406 DITRTFVLGPISD
-419 TMKKHFSKTA
+419 IQKKHFTMVVKSN
-429 CGMLR
+429 LN
-434 LADTRFLYGC
+434 LANVKFLYGC
-444 TGKNVDIMARE
+444 NGISLDVICRE
-455 PLWEC
+455 PIWKENL
-460 YIDYKCGTGH
+460 DYQCGTGH
-470 GIGYILNVHE
+470 GVGYLLNVHE
-480 GPQNIRWRFNP
+480 GPNSFRWQYRPGFDNP
-491 GVKEAVLEEGMI
+491 FEAGMI
-503 VSDEPGVYIE
+503 TTDEPGIYLQDQY
-513 GSHGI
+513 GI
-518 RIENILE
+518 RTENELIC
-525 VVKEEKNGDG
+525 VKGEKNQYG
-535 QFMAFRHLTYV
+535 QFMGFENITYV
-546 PVDLDV
+546 PIDLDG
-552 IDTQYMEPSDV
+552 IDKQY
-563 RKLNAYHAEVYK
+563 LNAEDVKQLNDYHKMVYEK
-575 RLSPYFEGE
+575 ISPYMTPE
-584 ELEML
+584 ENEWL
-589 KKATRAV
+589 KEYIRAI

>member
-135 LKTDKD
+135 LKTDND

-213 VLSFLVIGKED
+213 VLSSLVIGKED
-224 TMWFVEENALS
+224 AMWFVEENALS

-256 AYAATIPEHSTVL
+256 AYAATIPENSTVL

-294 PSQLMKAIKNEIELE
+294 PSQLMKSIKNEIELE

-374 MHYSATETDKK
+374 MHYKA
-385 NIEPEGLY
+385 EPDTAAKLEPQGML
-393 LVDSGGQ
+393 LVDSGGH
-400 YVGGTT
+400 YDTGTT
-406 DVTRTIALGPVTD
+406 DITRTFVLGPISD
-419 TMKKHFSKTA
+419 IQKKHFTMVVKSN
-429 CGMLR
+429 LN
-434 LADTRFLYGC
+434 LANVKFLYGC
-444 TGKNVDIMARE
+444 NGISLDVICRE
-455 PLWEC
+455 PIWKENL
-460 YIDYKCGTGH
+460 DYQCGTGH
-470 GIGYILNVHE
+470 GVGYLLNVHE
-480 GPQNIRWRFNP
+480 GPNSFRWQYRPGFDNP
-491 GVKEAVLEEGMI
+491 FEAGMI
-503 VSDEPGVYIE
+503 TTDEPGIYLQDQY
-513 GSHGI
+513 GI
-518 RIENILE
+518 RTENELIC
-525 VVKEEKNGDG
+525 VKGEKNQYG
-535 QFMAFRHLTYV
+535 QFMGFENITYV
-546 PVDLDV
+546 PIDLDG
-552 IDTQYMEPSDV
+552 IDKQY
-563 RKLNAYHAEVYK
+563 LNAEDVKQLNDYHKMVYEK
-575 RLSPYFEGE
+575 ISPYMTPE
-584 ELEML
+584 ENEWL
-589 KKATRAV
+589 KEYTREI

>member
-224 TMWFVEENALS
+224 AMWFVEENALS

-256 AYAATIPEHSTVL
+256 AYAATIPEHSSVL
-269 LDKRKVNY
+269 LYKRKVNY

-374 MHYSATETDKK
+374 MHYKA
-385 NIEPEGLY
+385 EPDTAAKLEPQGML
-393 LVDSGGQ
+393 LVDSGGH
-400 YVGGTT
+400 YDTGTT
-406 DVTRTIALGPVTD
+406 DITRTFVLGPISD
-419 TMKKHFSKTA
+419 IQKKHFTMVVKSN
-429 CGMLR
+429 LN
-434 LADTRFLYGC
+434 LANVKFLYGC
-444 TGKNVDIMARE
+444 NGISLDVICRE
-455 PLWEC
+455 PIWKENL
-460 YIDYKCGTGH
+460 DYQCGTGH
-470 GIGYILNVHE
+470 GVGYLLNVHE
-480 GPQNIRWRFNP
+480 GPNSFRWQYRPGFDNP
-491 GVKEAVLEEGMI
+491 FEAGMI
-503 VSDEPGVYIE
+503 TTDEPGIYLQDQY
-513 GSHGI
+513 GI
-518 RIENILE
+518 RTENELIC
-525 VVKEEKNGDG
+525 VKGEKNQYG
-535 QFMAFRHLTYV
+535 QFMGFENITYV
-546 PVDLDV
+546 PIDLDG
-552 IDTQYMEPSDV
+552 IDKQY
-563 RKLNAYHAEVYK
+563 LNAEDVKQLNDYHKMVYEK
-575 RLSPYFEGE
+575 ISPYMTPE
-584 ELEML
+584 ENEWL
-589 KKATRAV
+589 KEYTRAI

>member
-135 LKTDKD
+135 LKTDND

-155 QPADVLKDEFNGEAT
+155 QQADVLKDEFNGEAT

-175 RVREQMEKEEAQY
+175 RVREQMENEEAQY

-224 TMWFVEENALS
+224 AMWFVEENALS
-235 DAVKEM
+235 NAVKEM

-256 AYAATIPEHSTVL
+256 AYAATIPENSTVL

-374 MHYSATETDKK
+374 MHYKA
-385 NIEPEGLY
+385 EPDTAAKLEPQGML
-393 LVDSGGQ
+393 LVDSGGH
-400 YVGGTT
+400 YDTGTT
-406 DVTRTIALGPVTD
+406 DITRTFVLGPISD
-419 TMKKHFSKTA
+419 IQKKHFTMVVKSN
-429 CGMLR
+429 LN
-434 LADTRFLYGC
+434 LANVKFLYGC
-444 TGKNVDIMARE
+444 NGISLDVICRE
-455 PLWEC
+455 PIWKENL
-460 YIDYKCGTGH
+460 DYQCGTGH
-470 GIGYILNVHE
+470 GVGYLLNVHE
-480 GPQNIRWRFNP
+480 GPNSFRWQYRPGFDNP
-491 GVKEAVLEEGMI
+491 FEAGMI
-503 VSDEPGVYIE
+503 TTDEPGIYLQDQY
-513 GSHGI
+513 GI
-518 RIENILE
+518 RTENELICF
-525 VVKEEKNGDG
+525 KGEKNQYG
-535 QFMAFRHLTYV
+535 QFMGFENITYV
-546 PVDLDV
+546 PIDLDG
-552 IDTQYMEPSDV
+552 IDKQY
-563 RKLNAYHAEVYK
+563 LNAEDVKQLNDYHKMVYEK
-575 RLSPYFEGE
+575 ISPYMTPE
-584 ELEML
+584 ENEWL
-589 KKATRAV
+589 KEYTRAI

>member
-74 AAQIE
+74 ASQIE

-135 LKTDKD
+135 LKTDND

-224 TMWFVEENALS
+224 AMWFVEENALS

-256 AYAATIPEHSTVL
+256 AYAATIPENSTVL

-294 PSQLMKAIKNEIELE
+294 PSQLMKSIKNEIELE

-374 MHYSATETDKK
+374 MHYKA
-385 NIEPEGLY
+385 EPDTAAKLEPQGML
-393 LVDSGGQ
+393 LVDSGGH
-400 YVGGTT
+400 YDTGTT
-406 DVTRTIALGPVTD
+406 DITRTFVLGPISD
-419 TMKKHFSKTA
+419 IQKKHFTMVVKSN
-429 CGMLR
+429 LN
-434 LADTRFLYGC
+434 LANVKFLYGC
-444 TGKNVDIMARE
+444 NGISLDVICRE
-455 PLWEC
+455 PIWKENL
-460 YIDYKCGTGH
+460 DYQCGTGH
-470 GIGYILNVHE
+470 GVGYLLNVHE
-480 GPQNIRWRFNP
+480 GPNSFRWQYRPGFDNP
-491 GVKEAVLEEGMI
+491 FEAGMI
-503 VSDEPGVYIE
+503 TTDEPGIYLQDQY
-513 GSHGI
+513 GI
-518 RIENILE
+518 RTENELIC
-525 VVKEEKNGDG
+525 VKGEKNQYG
-535 QFMAFRHLTYV
+535 QFMGFENITYV
-546 PVDLDV
+546 PIDLDG
-552 IDTQYMEPSDV
+552 IDKQY
-563 RKLNAYHAEVYK
+563 LNAEDVKQLNDYHKMVYEK
-575 RLSPYFEGE
+575 ISPYMTSE
-584 ELEML
+584 ENEWL
-589 KKATRAV
+589 KEYTREI

>member
-74 AAQIE
+74 ANQIE

-135 LKTDKD
+135 LKTDRD
-141 LLDEVWTDRPALVH
+141 LLDEVWTDRPALIH
-155 QPADVLKDEFNGEAT
+155 QPADVLKDEFNGEST

-224 TMWFVEENALS
+224 AMWFVEENALS

-256 AYAATIPEHSTVL
+256 AYAATIPENSTVL

-374 MHYSATETDKK
+374 MHYKA
-385 NIEPEGLY
+385 EPDTAAKLEPQGML
-393 LVDSGGQ
+393 LVDSGGH
-400 YVGGTT
+400 YDTGTT
-406 DVTRTIALGPVTD
+406 DITRTFVLGPISD
-419 TMKKHFSKTA
+419 IQKKHFTMVVKSN
-429 CGMLR
+429 LN
-434 LADTRFLYGC
+434 LANVKFLYGC
-444 TGKNVDIMARE
+444 NGISLDVICRE
-455 PLWEC
+455 PIWKENL
-460 YIDYKCGTGH
+460 DYQCGTGH
-470 GIGYILNVHE
+470 GVGYLLNVHE
-480 GPQNIRWRFNP
+480 GPNSFRWQYRPGFDNP
-491 GVKEAVLEEGMI
+491 FEAGMI
-503 VSDEPGVYIE
+503 TTDEPGIYLQ
-513 GSHGI
+513 GQYGI
-518 RIENILE
+518 RTENELIC
-525 VVKEEKNGDG
+525 VKGEKNQYG
-535 QFMAFRHLTYV
+535 QFMGFENITYV
-546 PVDLDV
+546 PIDLDG
-552 IDTQYMEPSDV
+552 IDKQY
-563 RKLNAYHAEVYK
+563 LNAEDVKQLNDYHKMVYEK
-575 RLSPYFEGE
+575 ISPYMTPE
-584 ELEML
+584 ENEWL
-589 KKATRAV
+589 KEYTREI

>member
-6 ITALRAIMKREGID
+6 ITALRAIMKRDGID

-74 AAQIE
+74 ASQIE

-141 LLDEVWTDRPALVH
+141 LLDEVWTDRPELVH

-175 RVREQMEKEEAQY
+175 RVREQMEKEDAQY

-199 ILNVRGNDIPHVPV
+199 ILNVRGDDIPHVPV

-224 TMWFVEENALS
+224 AMWFVEENALS

-256 AYAATIPEHSTVL
+256 AYAATIPENSTVL

-294 PSQLMKAIKNEIELE
+294 PSQLMKSIKNEIELE

-374 MHYSATETDKK
+374 MHYKA
-385 NIEPEGLY
+385 EPDTAAKLEPQGML
-393 LVDSGGQ
+393 LVDSGGH
-400 YVGGTT
+400 YDTGTT
-406 DVTRTIALGPVTD
+406 DITRTFVLGPISD
-419 TMKKHFSKTA
+419 IQKKHFTMVVKSN
-429 CGMLR
+429 LN
-434 LADTRFLYGC
+434 LANVKFLYGC
-444 TGKNVDIMARE
+444 NGISLDVICRE
-455 PLWEC
+455 PIWKENL
-460 YIDYKCGTGH
+460 DYQCGTGH
-470 GIGYILNVHE
+470 GVGYLLNVHE
-480 GPQNIRWRFNP
+480 GPNSFRWQYRPGFDNP
-491 GVKEAVLEEGMI
+491 FEAGMI
-503 VSDEPGVYIE
+503 TTDEPGIYLQDQY
-513 GSHGI
+513 GI
-518 RIENILE
+518 RTENELICF
-525 VVKEEKNGDG
+525 KGEKNQYG
-535 QFMAFRHLTYV
+535 QFMGFENITYV
-546 PVDLDV
+546 PIDLDG
-552 IDTQYMEPSDV
+552 IDKQY
-563 RKLNAYHAEVYK
+563 LNAEDVKQLNDYHKMVYEK
-575 RLSPYFEGE
+575 ISPYMTPE
-584 ELEML
+584 ENEWL
-589 KKATRAV
+589 KEYTREI

>member
-135 LKTDKD
+135 LKTDND

-224 TMWFVEENALS
+224 AMWFVEENALS

-256 AYAATIPEHSTVL
+256 AYAATIPENSTVL

-374 MHYSATETDKK
+374 MHYKA
-385 NIEPEGLY
+385 EPDTAAKLEPQGML
-393 LVDSGGQ
+393 LVDSGGH
-400 YVGGTT
+400 YDTGTT
-406 DVTRTIALGPVTD
+406 DITRTFVLGPISD
-419 TMKKHFSKTA
+419 IQKKHFTMVVKSN
-429 CGMLR
+429 LN
-434 LADTRFLYGC
+434 LANVKFLYGC
-444 TGKNVDIMARE
+444 NGISLDVICRE
-455 PLWEC
+455 PIWKENL
-460 YIDYKCGTGH
+460 DYQCGTGH
-470 GIGYILNVHE
+470 GIGYLLNVHE
-480 GPQNIRWRFNP
+480 GPNSFRWQYRPGFDNP
-491 GVKEAVLEEGMI
+491 FEAGMI
-503 VSDEPGVYIE
+503 TTDEPGIYLQDQY
-513 GSHGI
+513 GI
-518 RIENILE
+518 RTENELIC
-525 VVKEEKNGDG
+525 VKGEKNQYG
-535 QFMAFRHLTYV
+535 QFMGFENITYV
-546 PVDLDV
+546 PIDLDG
-552 IDTQYMEPSDV
+552 IDKQY
-563 RKLNAYHAEVYK
+563 LNAEDVKQLNDYHKMVYEK
-575 RLSPYFEGE
+575 ISPYMTPE
-584 ELEML
+584 ENEWL
-589 KKATRAV
+589 KEYTREI

>member
-6 ITALRAIMKREGID
+6 ITALRAIMKREGTD

-74 AAQIE
+74 ASQIE

-224 TMWFVEENALS
+224 AMWFVEENALS
-235 DAVKEM
+235 DEVKEM

-256 AYAATIPEHSTVL
+256 AYAATIPENSTVL

-374 MHYSATETDKK
+374 MHYKA
-385 NIEPEGLY
+385 EPDTAAKLEPQGML
-393 LVDSGGQ
+393 LVDSGGH
-400 YVGGTT
+400 YDTGTT
-406 DVTRTIALGPVTD
+406 DITRTFVLGPISD
-419 TMKKHFSKTA
+419 IQKKHFTMVVKSN
-429 CGMLR
+429 LN
-434 LADTRFLYGC
+434 LANVKFLYGC
-444 TGKNVDIMARE
+444 NGISLDVICRE
-455 PLWEC
+455 PIWKENL
-460 YIDYKCGTGH
+460 DYQCGTGH
-470 GIGYILNVHE
+470 GVGYLLNVHE
-480 GPQNIRWRFNP
+480 GPNSFRWQYRPGFDNP
-491 GVKEAVLEEGMI
+491 FEAGMI
-503 VSDEPGVYIE
+503 TTDEPGIYLQDQY
-513 GSHGI
+513 GI
-518 RIENILE
+518 RTENELIC
-525 VVKEEKNGDG
+525 VKGEKNQYG
-535 QFMAFRHLTYV
+535 QFMGFENITYV
-546 PVDLDV
+546 PIDLDG
-552 IDTQYMEPSDV
+552 IDKQY
-563 RKLNAYHAEVYK
+563 LNAEDVKQLNDYHKMVYEK
-575 RLSPYFEGE
+575 ISPYMTPE
-584 ELEML
+584 ENEWL
-589 KKATRAV
+589 KEYTRAI

>member
-135 LKTDKD
+135 LKTDND

-224 TMWFVEENALS
+224 AMWFVEENALS

-256 AYAATIPEHSTVL
+256 AYAATIPENSTVL

-294 PSQLMKAIKNEIELE
+294 PSQLMKSIKNEIELE

-374 MHYSATETDKK
+374 MHYKA
-385 NIEPEGLY
+385 EPDTAAKLEPQGML
-393 LVDSGGQ
+393 LVDSGGH
-400 YVGGTT
+400 YDTGTT
-406 DVTRTIALGPVTD
+406 DITRTFVLGPISD
-419 TMKKHFSKTA
+419 IQKKHFTMVVKSN
-429 CGMLR
+429 LN
-434 LADTRFLYGC
+434 LANVKFLYGC
-444 TGKNVDIMARE
+444 NGISLDVICRE
-455 PLWEC
+455 PIWKENL
-460 YIDYKCGTGH
+460 DYQCGTGH
-470 GIGYILNVHE
+470 GVGYLLNVHE
-480 GPQNIRWRFNP
+480 GPNSFRWQYRPGFDNP
-491 GVKEAVLEEGMI
+491 FEAGMI
-503 VSDEPGVYIE
+503 TTDEPGIYLQDQY
-513 GSHGI
+513 GI
-518 RIENILE
+518 RTENELICF
-525 VVKEEKNGDG
+525 KGEKNQYG
-535 QFMAFRHLTYV
+535 QFMGFENITYV
-546 PVDLDV
+546 PIDLDG
-552 IDTQYMEPSDV
+552 IDKQYLSAEDV
-563 RKLNAYHAEVYK
+563 KQLNDYHKMVYEK
-575 RLSPYFEGE
+575 ISPYMTPE
-584 ELEML
+584 ENEWL
-589 KKATRAV
+589 KEYTRAI

>member
-74 AAQIE
+74 ASQIE

-155 QPADVLKDEFNGEAT
+155 QPADVLKDEFNGEST

-224 TMWFVEENALS
+224 AMWFVEENALS
-235 DAVKEM
+235 DVVKEM

-256 AYAATIPEHSTVL
+256 AYAATIPENSTVL

-374 MHYSATETDKK
+374 MHYKA
-385 NIEPEGLY
+385 EPDTAAKLEPQGML
-393 LVDSGGQ
+393 LVDSGGH
-400 YVGGTT
+400 YDTGTT
-406 DVTRTIALGPVTD
+406 DITRTFVLGPISD
-419 TMKKHFSKTA
+419 IQKKHFTMVVKSN
-429 CGMLR
+429 LN
-434 LADTRFLYGC
+434 LANVKFLYGC
-444 TGKNVDIMARE
+444 NGISLDVICRE
-455 PLWEC
+455 PIWKENL
-460 YIDYKCGTGH
+460 DYQCGTGH
-470 GIGYILNVHE
+470 GVGYLLNVHE
-480 GPQNIRWRFNP
+480 GPNSFRWQYRPGFDNP
-491 GVKEAVLEEGMI
+491 FEAGMI
-503 VSDEPGVYIE
+503 TTDEPGIYLQDQY
-513 GSHGI
+513 GI
-518 RIENILE
+518 RTENELIC
-525 VVKEEKNGDG
+525 VKGEKNQYG
-535 QFMAFRHLTYV
+535 QFMGFENITYV
-546 PVDLDV
+546 PIDLDG
-552 IDTQYMEPSDV
+552 IDKQY
-563 RKLNAYHAEVYK
+563 LNAEDVKQLNDYHKMVYEK
-575 RLSPYFEGE
+575 ISPYMTSE
-584 ELEML
+584 ENEWL
-589 KKATRAV
+589 KEYTRAI

>member
-74 AAQIE
+74 ASQIE

-135 LKTDKD
+135 LKTDND

-155 QPADVLKDEFNGEAT
+155 QPADVLKDEFNGEST

-224 TMWFVEENALS
+224 AMWFVEENALS

-256 AYAATIPEHSTVL
+256 AYAATIPENSTVL

-294 PSQLMKAIKNEIELE
+294 PSQLMKSIKNEIELE

-374 MHYSATETDKK
+374 MHYKA
-385 NIEPEGLY
+385 EPDTAAKLEPQGML
-393 LVDSGGQ
+393 LVDSGGH
-400 YVGGTT
+400 YDTGTT
-406 DVTRTIALGPVTD
+406 DITRTFVLGPISD
-419 TMKKHFSKTA
+419 IQKKHFTMVVKSN
-429 CGMLR
+429 LN
-434 LADTRFLYGC
+434 LANVKFLYGC
-444 TGKNVDIMARE
+444 NGISLDVICRE
-455 PLWEC
+455 PIWKENL
-460 YIDYKCGTGH
+460 DYQCGTGH
-470 GIGYILNVHE
+470 GVGYLLNVHE
-480 GPQNIRWRFNP
+480 GPNSFRWQYRPGFDNP
-491 GVKEAVLEEGMI
+491 FEAGMI
-503 VSDEPGVYIE
+503 TTDEPGIYLQDQY
-513 GSHGI
+513 GI
-518 RIENILE
+518 RTENELIC
-525 VVKEEKNGDG
+525 VKGEKNQYG
-535 QFMAFRHLTYV
+535 QFMGFENITYV
-546 PVDLDV
+546 PIDLDG
-552 IDTQYMEPSDV
+552 IDKQH
-563 RKLNAYHAEVYK
+563 LNAEDVKQLNDYHKMVYEK
-575 RLSPYFEGE
+575 ISPYMTPE
-584 ELEML
+584 ENEWL
-589 KKATRAV
+589 KEYTREI